1 MTINQAEEKLIK
13 ARIKLQSRN
22 PFFSYLSL
30 FIKFKLDKSNLPDN
44 AGMGVYPDG
53 TLEYKEDFV
62 NNLNDE
68 ETIGVLCHEILH
80 LAFLHLIRRGNR
92 EHEKWNIAVDLA
104 VNSTL
109 KENGFEL
116 PNGIIPENNHTFKF
130 PMGFFKKAFEII
142 KVNTKTAEEIYEELP
157 EMNKQNGGCSCGKGK
172 SGSGKS
178 GSGSGSGI
186 GCDKCCKGFDE
197 HKEKSEGKGTSKSE
211 QQELENEWLNRLE
224 EAYVSAKQRGRLPLG
239 MERYIDEIKKSQ
251 INWKVMLQKL
261 VQSTI
266 PRDYTYCLDKDTK
279 IKTLNGETKI
289 KDLRKGRYVIGYK
302 NGKLVK
308 SKIKD
313 KFSSKVEEEFIIT
326 TKSGKK
332 IRCSSE
338 HRILTESGYKK
349 AKNLNIKD
357 VVLTIGE

>member
-1 MTINQAEEKLIK
+1 
-13 ARIKLQSRN
+13 
-22 PFFSYLSL
+22 
-30 FIKFKLDKSNLPDN
+30 
-44 AGMGVYPDG
+44 
-53 TLEYKEDFV
+53 
-62 NNLNDE
+62 
-68 ETIGVLCHEILH
+68 
-80 LAFLHLIRRGNR
+80 
-92 EHEKWNIAVDLA
+92 
-104 VNSTL
+104 
-109 KENGFEL
+109 
-116 PNGIIPENNHTFKF
+116 
-130 PMGFFKKAFEII
+130 MGFFKKAFEII

-266 PRDYTYCLDKDTK
+266 PRDFTYMKRGRKSMATKTYFPSVTKEKVDICIGIDLSGSIGKEELTEFMSEVIGMARAYQDTITMRLLTHDVEVHNDYEITNGNVAK
-279 IKTLNGETKI
+279 IRKLKLKGGGGTSHKPIFKYIDEKVRDCKAVVFFTDGYSDLEDIDFKKHSWKKI
-289 KDLRKGRYVIGYK
+289 FIINKHGSEDDLKGRSDCIT
-302 NGKLVK
+302 
-308 SKIKD
+308 IKMKED
-313 KFSSKVEEEFIIT
+313 
-326 TKSGKK
+326 
-332 IRCSSE
+332 R
-338 HRILTESGYKK
+338 R
-349 AKNLNIKD
+349 N
-357 VVLTIGE
+357 